1 MQYLPYMEPADSNYN
16 NYKGIKLNHTIVI
29 DIKSVSNIEDNY
41 EKIDKFIN
49 YISNLGY
56 LYFIKYEYDETSKSL
71 TDKKTYIT
79 FIANKF
85 RTKFFKEN
93 ELNVLNYISEFIK
106 DNFNNL
112 IKVIRNDAVFY
123 PQFHQ
128 LEKIEGNR
136 IENYTISPY
145 EAVCCAAEINNGNE
159 IIDFRYGHM
168 ITGAEWTFYN
178 HLTNETINHP
188 ASSQVPFVA
197 GTRELLKPGY
207 YDISFRYSL
216 NNGTTNEVKLDS
228 AFRIK

>member
-1 MQYLPYMEPADSNYN
+1 MQYLPYIEPTDSKYNYYN
-16 NYKGIKLNHTIVI
+16 GIKLNHTIVI
-29 DIKSVSNIEDNY
+29 DIRSVNKTEANY
-41 EKIDKFIN
+41 KKLDELIN

-56 LYFIKYEYDETSKSL
+56 LYFIKYEYDEETQNI

-79 FIANKF
+79 FISNKF
-85 RTKFFKEN
+85 RTKFFEEN
-93 ELNVLNYISEFIK
+93 EANILNYISEFIK
-106 DNFNNL
+106 NNFTNL
-112 IKVIRNDAVFY
+112 IKIIRNDAVFY
-123 PQFHQ
+123 PQFHY
-128 LEKIEGNR
+128 LEKMEGNR

-168 ITGAEWTFYN
+168 INDAEWTFYN

-197 GTRELLKPGY
+197 DTKDVLKPGY